1 MIEVSIFSKENICR
15 SEKSSRARSVRQV
28 FTTLQYI
35 LLVPFS
41 GECRRELMVPLF
53 ATDLICHRID
63 AGPGRLSVRSA
74 YDRAV

>member
-1 MIEVSIFSKENICR
+1 MIDVWILSKENICR
-15 SEKSSRARSVRQV
+15 REKSSLVRGVCCV

-53 ATDLICHRID
+53 ATDLMCHRID